1 MRTEKIQT
9 ASLVYELKGEFADW
23 MFNFREESPG
33 NGLSILHFSLTASR
47 PQRPPELTSRS
58 ASR

>member
-47 PQRPPELTSRS
+47 PQRPPELTLSF
-58 ASR
+58 

>member
-23 MFNFREESPG
+23 MFNSERRVLEMDSPFCI
-33 NGLSILHFSLTASR
+33 SV
-47 PQRPPELTSRS
+47 
-58 ASR
+58 